1 MEHKFI
7 VIEGN
12 IGAGK
17 TSLTKMLKADY
28 NAKAVY
34 EQFADNPFLAKFYDE
49 PEHYSFQLELSFL
62 ADRYQQL
69 KNELSNR
76 DVFRSL
82 IISDYYFSKS
92 LIFGK
97 NTLSG
102 DEYALYRRIFSI
114 IYSSLPKP
122 DLYVYLH
129 KNTDKLIE
137 NIKSRGR
144 DYEQN
149 ISAEYLQKI
158 QDGYF
163 EYFKHQK
170 QFAFLIIDTNTI
182 DFVNSAEDY
191 QKVKNLIFNTEYEAG
206 VHMKTIG

>member
-17 TSLTKMLKADY
+17 TSLTKMLKTDY

-34 EQFADNPFLAKFYDE
+34 EQFADNPFLAKFYDD

-129 KNTDKLIE
+129 KNTNKLIE

-149 ISAEYLQKI
+149 INAEYLQKI

-170 QFAFLIIDTNTI
+170 QFAFLIIDTNTV
-182 DFVNSAEDY
+182 DFVNSTEDY
-191 QKVKNLIFNTEYEAG
+191 EKIKELIFNNTYEAG
-206 VHMKTIG
+206 MHMKTIE